1 MKKNR
6 IDSFTCFVGF
16 LLILALFFS
25 IKLFAGIQD
34 GKKQY
39 LALVSLGDL
48 TYDDD
53 FLKKAKKIEGIK
65 EIWPVVEIP
74 VTIKIEDY
82 TETAT
87 FLGIDLNAFGE
98 NPEQNDLGNTPV
110 LLLGSKALQNMKDS
124 NNHSISKKQ
133 QEKFLE
139 MGENLNIFYSLD
151 EKEKDTSKATDDL
164 TTLSSNSAD
173 HPVSLTG
180 HEENEQQIVYL
191 PCKVTAVT
199 ENEEIYIPLSQAQ
212 ELCSEMGEPLKI
224 TKIYLKV
231 NGKMNLE
238 KAKKLFE

>member
-25 IKLFAGIQD
+25 IKLFLGIQD

-39 LALVSLGDL
+39 SALVSLGDL

-110 LLLGSKALQNMKDS
+110 LLLGSKSLQNMKDS

-133 QEKFLE
+133 QEKFLQ
-139 MGENLNIFYSLD
+139 MGENLTISYALSENTNLNLVMSASNIS
-151 EKEKDTSKATDDL
+151 AT
-164 TTLSSNSAD
+164 TTLINCDKTVPASK
-173 HPVSLTG
+173 PTVSDIIPI
-180 HEENEQQIVYL
+180 N
-191 PCKVTAVT
+191 KVSK
-199 ENEEIYIPLSQAQ
+199 NKISDIFLLLIPRV
-212 ELCSEMGEPLKI
+212 I
-224 TKIYLKV
+224 
-231 NGKMNLE
+231 
-238 KAKKLFE
+238 

>member
-87 FLGIDLNAFGE
+87 FLGIDLNA
-98 NPEQNDLGNTPV
+98 LGNTPV

-133 QEKFLE
+133 QEKFLQ
-139 MGENLNIFYSLD
+139 MGENLTISYALAGNT
-151 EKEKDTSKATDDL
+151 KE
-164 TTLSSNSAD
+164 LSGAAD
-173 HPVSLTG
+173 HLVSLTW
-180 HEENEQQIVYL
+180 HEENEQQTVYL

-199 ENEEIYIPLSQAQ
+199 ENEDIYIPLSQAQ

>member
-1 MKKNR
+1 M
-6 IDSFTCFVGF
+6 TG
-16 LLILALFFS
+16 
-25 IKLFAGIQD
+25 
-34 GKKQY
+34 
-39 LALVSLGDL
+39 L
-48 TYDDD
+48 TPASVVQ
-53 FLKKAKKIEGIK
+53 LCWTHAKKIEGIK

-133 QEKFLE
+133 QEKFLQ
-139 MGENLNIFYSLD
+139 MGENLTISYALAGNT
-151 EKEKDTSKATDDL
+151 KE
-164 TTLSSNSAD
+164 LSGAAD
-173 HPVSLTG
+173 HLVSLTG
-180 HEENEQQIVYL
+180 HEENEQQTVYL

-199 ENEEIYIPLSQAQ
+199 ENEDIYIPLSQAQ

>member
-25 IKLFAGIQD
+25 IKLFLGIQD

-39 LALVSLGDL
+39 SALVSLGDL

-110 LLLGSKALQNMKDS
+110 LLLGSKALQN
-124 NNHSISKKQ
+124 NHSISKKQ
-133 QEKFLE
+133 QEKFLQ
-139 MGENLNIFYSLD
+139 MGENLTISYALSENT
-151 EKEKDTSKATDDL
+151 KE
-164 TTLSSNSAD
+164 LSGAAD
-173 HPVSLTG
+173 YPVSLTG
-180 HEENEQQIVYL
+180 HEENEQQTVYL

-199 ENEEIYIPLSQAQ
+199 ENEDIYIPLSQAQ
-212 ELCSEMGEPLKI
+212 ELCSEIGEPLKI

-238 KAKKLFE
+238 KAKKIFE

>member
-1 MKKNR
+1 M
-6 IDSFTCFVGF
+6 
-16 LLILALFFS
+16 
-25 IKLFAGIQD
+25 
-34 GKKQY
+34 
-39 LALVSLGDL
+39 
-48 TYDDD
+48 
-53 FLKKAKKIEGIK
+53 KKAKKIEGIK

-87 FLGIDLNAFGE
+87 FLGINLNAFGE

-133 QEKFLE
+133 QEKFLQ
-139 MGENLNIFYSLD
+139 MGENLTISYALSENT
-151 EKEKDTSKATDDL
+151 KE
-164 TTLSSNSAD
+164 LSGAAD
-173 HPVSLTG
+173 YPVSLTG
-180 HEENEQQIVYL
+180 HEENEQQTVYL

-199 ENEEIYIPLSQAQ
+199 ENEDIYIPLSQAQ
-212 ELCSEMGEPLKI
+212 ELCSEIGEPLKI

-238 KAKKLFE
+238 KAKKIFE

>member
-39 LALVSLGDL
+39 LALVSLRDL

-53 FLKKAKKIEGIK
+53 FLKKAKKIEGVK

-110 LLLGSKALQNMKDS
+110 LLLGSKSLQNMKDS

-139 MGENLNIFYSLD
+139 MGENLNIFYSLA

-164 TTLSSNSAD
+164 PTLSGNSERELQT
-173 HPVSLTG
+173 S
-180 HEENEQQIVYL
+180 YM
-191 PCKVTAVT
+191 PCKAAVVT
-199 ENEEIYIPLSQAQ
+199 EGNEIYIPISQAQ
-212 ELCSEMGEPLKI
+212 DLCREIGEPSEISKVYLKI
-224 TKIYLKV
+224 
-231 NGKMNLE
+231 NGKNNLE
-238 KAKKLFE
+238 NAKKILSGI

>member
-133 QEKFLE
+133 QEKFLQ
-139 MGENLNIFYSLD
+139 MGENLTISYALAGNT
-151 EKEKDTSKATDDL
+151 KE
-164 TTLSSNSAD
+164 LSGAAD
-173 HPVSLTG
+173 HLVSLTG
-180 HEENEQQIVYL
+180 HEENEQQTVYL

-199 ENEEIYIPLSQAQ
+199 ENEDIYIPLSQAQ
-212 ELCSEMGEPLKI
+212 ELCSEMGLSLI
-224 TKIYLKV
+224 HI
-231 NGKMNLE
+231 
-238 KAKKLFE
+238 

>member
-34 GKKQY
+34 GKNNTWHWFPLETLLMMMIFEK
-39 LALVSLGDL
+39 G
-48 TYDDD
+48 
-53 FLKKAKKIEGIK
+53 KKIEGIK

-133 QEKFLE
+133 QEKFLQ
-139 MGENLNIFYSLD
+139 MGENLTISYALAGNT
-151 EKEKDTSKATDDL
+151 KE
-164 TTLSSNSAD
+164 LSGAAD
-173 HPVSLTG
+173 HLVSLTG
-180 HEENEQQIVYL
+180 HEENEQQTVYL

-199 ENEEIYIPLSQAQ
+199 ENEDIYIPLSQAQ

>member
-25 IKLFAGIQD
+25 IKLFSGIQD

-39 LALVSLGDL
+39 SALVSLGDL
-48 TYDDD
+48 TY
-53 FLKKAKKIEGIK
+53 
-65 EIWPVVEIP
+65 
-74 VTIKIEDY
+74 
-82 TETAT
+82 ETAT
-87 FLGIDLNAFGE
+87 FFGIDLNAFGE

-133 QEKFLE
+133 QEKFLQ
-139 MGENLNIFYSLD
+139 MGENLTISYALAGNT
-151 EKEKDTSKATDDL
+151 KE
-164 TTLSSNSAD
+164 LSGAAD
-173 HPVSLTG
+173 HLVSLTG
-180 HEENEQQIVYL
+180 HEENEQQTVYL
-191 PCKVTAVT
+191 PCKITAVT
-199 ENEEIYIPLSQAQ
+199 ENEDIYIPLSQAQ

-238 KAKKLFE
+238 KAKKIFE

>member
-1 MKKNR
+1 M
-6 IDSFTCFVGF
+6 
-16 LLILALFFS
+16 
-25 IKLFAGIQD
+25 KLFAGIQD

-124 NNHSISKKQ
+124 NNA
-133 QEKFLE
+133 LA
-139 MGENLNIFYSLD
+139 GNT
-151 EKEKDTSKATDDL
+151 KE
-164 TTLSSNSAD
+164 LSGAAD
-173 HPVSLTG
+173 HLVSLTG
-180 HEENEQQIVYL
+180 HEENEQQTVYL

-199 ENEEIYIPLSQAQ
+199 ENEDIYIPLSQAQ

>member
-39 LALVSLGDL
+39 SALVSLGDL

-53 FLKKAKKIEGIK
+53 FLKKAQKIEGIK

-124 NNHSISKKQ
+124 NNHSC
-133 QEKFLE
+133 L
-139 MGENLNIFYSLD
+139 LY
-151 EKEKDTSKATDDL
+151 TSPSPRD
-164 TTLSSNSAD
+164 
-173 HPVSLTG
+173 
-180 HEENEQQIVYL
+180 
-191 PCKVTAVT
+191 
-199 ENEEIYIPLSQAQ
+199 
-212 ELCSEMGEPLKI
+212 
-224 TKIYLKV
+224 
-231 NGKMNLE
+231 
-238 KAKKLFE
+238 

>member
-124 NNHSISKKQ
+124 NNHAISKKQ
-133 QEKFLE
+133 QEKFLQ
-139 MGENLNIFYSLD
+139 MGENP
-151 EKEKDTSKATDDL
+151 KE
-164 TTLSSNSAD
+164 LSGAAD
-173 HPVSLTG
+173 HLVSLTG
-180 HEENEQQIVYL
+180 HEENEQQTVYL

-199 ENEEIYIPLSQAQ
+199 ENEDIYIPLSQAQ
-212 ELCSEMGEPLKI
+212 ELCSEIGEPLKI

>member
-133 QEKFLE
+133 QEKFLQ
-139 MGENLNIFYSLD
+139 MGENLTISYAL
-151 EKEKDTSKATDDL
+151 AG
-164 TTLSSNSAD
+164 A
-173 HPVSLTG
+173 
-180 HEENEQQIVYL
+180 
-191 PCKVTAVT
+191 
-199 ENEEIYIPLSQAQ
+199 YI
-212 ELCSEMGEPLKI
+212 
-224 TKIYLKV
+224 T
-231 NGKMNLE
+231 
-238 KAKKLFE
+238 

>member
-25 IKLFAGIQD
+25 IKLFSGIQD

-39 LALVSLGDL
+39 SALVSLGVL
-48 TYDDD
+48 TYD
-53 FLKKAKKIEGIK
+53 
-65 EIWPVVEIP
+65 
-74 VTIKIEDY
+74 
-82 TETAT
+82 
-87 FLGIDLNAFGE
+87 
-98 NPEQNDLGNTPV
+98 DLGNTPV
-110 LLLGSKALQNMKDS
+110 LLLGSKSLQNMKDS

-133 QEKFLE
+133 QEKFLQ
-139 MGENLNIFYSLD
+139 MGENLTISYALAGNT
-151 EKEKDTSKATDDL
+151 KE
-164 TTLSSNSAD
+164 LSGAAD
-173 HPVSLTG
+173 HLVSLTG
-180 HEENEQQIVYL
+180 HEENEQQTVYL

-199 ENEEIYIPLSQAQ
+199 ENEDIYIPLSQAQ